1 MTAPAATTA
10 PAGFPFPA
18 GVTAEVLEAAALL
31 DAGPI
36 DPELVPCATCA
47 QPPLVHDDVD
57 HPHRPAPAYALALAA
72 AAAEDRQVMA
82 DVVEHLDAAH
92 VSSGR
97 KGPSPSD
104 AGKCRRQLWYR
115 DRPPADYVPRVIDSR
130 RAALGTIT
138 HDAATAA
145 RSARYPWRQY
155 KLRVAIPGLDR
166 DGELDEY
173 DPVLG
178 RVIDW
183 KTAGEA
189 KWAIVGDDGP
199 TGDQWDQ
206 GDIYA
211 YALDFAGYPV
221 RDVAIIT
228 INRDTGDEETF
239 VRPYDPA
246 RSLAALDRLTE
257 AATMVEAG
265 VLPPRDGYGPRDW
278 RCKWCPAL
286 DHCWQTA
293 RAAEL
298 GRSPVSLTLLGET
311 PDDPSIAW
319 AGREVLKVSAARL
332 ELEKLED
339 RAKDLVQ
346 GIAPRLY
353 DEGAPDGGVE
363 VYDKWST
370 SYDYKG
376 AYETLRDYYELPDG
390 VRPALEEVGE
400 VKRNRSKKTAVKK
413 PRAATRAAARQPQK
427 KKTTAADQAATKVA
441 AQLAEG
447 EAR

>member
-1 MTAPAATTA
+1 MTAPTTPAA
-10 PAGFPFPA
+10 PAGFPLPA
-18 GVTAEVLEAAALL
+18 GITAEIMEAAALL

-36 DPELVPCATCA
+36 DPELVPCATCGE
-47 QPPLVHDDVD
+47 PPLVHGDD
-57 HPHRPAPAYALALAA
+57 HAHQPAPVYALALAA

-82 DVVEHLDAAH
+82 DVVDHLDAAH
-92 VSSGR
+92 VPSGR

-115 DRPPADYVPRVIDSR
+115 DRPPADYTPREIDSR

-145 RSARYPWRQY
+145 RSARYPWRLY

-166 DGELDEY
+166 EGELDEY
-173 DPVLG
+173 DPVLA

-206 GDIYA
+206 GDLYG
-211 YALDFAGYPV
+211 YALDFLGYPV
-221 RDVAIIT
+221 KDIAIVE
-228 INRDTGDEETF
+228 INRDTGEEETF

-257 AATMVEAG
+257 AATMIEAG

-278 RCKWCPAL
+278 RCKWCPAM
-286 DHCWQTA
+286 DHCWNTG
-293 RAAEL
+293 RAKEL
-298 GRSPVSLTLLGET
+298 GRSPVSLTLLGEV

-319 AGREVLKVSAARL
+319 AGREVLKLSAERL
-332 ELEKLED
+332 ALEKREAI
-339 RAKDLVQ
+339 AKDLVQ
-346 GIAPRLY
+346 GIEPKTY

-363 VYDKWST
+363 VYEKWST

-376 AYETLRDYYELPDG
+376 AYEALRDFYELPDD
-390 VRPALEEVGE
+390 VRPPLEEVGE
-400 VKRNRSKKTAVKK
+400 VKRRRSKSTAVKK
-413 PRAATRAAARQPQK
+413 PRAARAAARQPRK
-427 KKTTAADQAATKVA
+427 KKTTAADQAAATVA
-441 AQLAEG
+441 ARLDTEG
-447 EAR
+447 AQ